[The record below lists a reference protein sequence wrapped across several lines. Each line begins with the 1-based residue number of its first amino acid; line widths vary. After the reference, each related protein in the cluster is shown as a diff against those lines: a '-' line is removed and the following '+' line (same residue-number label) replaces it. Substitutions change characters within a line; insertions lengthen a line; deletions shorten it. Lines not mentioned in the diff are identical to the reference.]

1 MLKCIFMLLK
11 PRLNTSGCVYGRT
24 VDLETLSLLDN
35 IWTTGYTWLPAMP
48 TQSLAV
54 IRPFGVIIGP
64 AEY

>member
-1 MLKCIFMLLK
+1 MGELSS
-11 PRLNTSGCVYGRT
+11 RNTV
-24 VDLETLSLLDN
+24 SLLGDN
-35 IWTTGYTWLPAMP
+35 IWTTGYTWLPKTS